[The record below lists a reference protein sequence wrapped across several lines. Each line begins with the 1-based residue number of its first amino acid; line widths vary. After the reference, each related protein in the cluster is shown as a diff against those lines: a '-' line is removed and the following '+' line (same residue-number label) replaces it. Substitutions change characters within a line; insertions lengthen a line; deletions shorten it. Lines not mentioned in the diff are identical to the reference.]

1 MGITKSLRA
10 SVAGLVLVDQA
21 RQRRGWTKT
30 STARWWQDAHTSR
43 ATLRRFWQGERIQ
56 QDIFIA
62 LCQAVGLNQWEQIA
76 DLEASSANEPL
87 PEQKEL
93 SQNTLYDLDEAPNV
107 EGFYGRSQELSRLT
121 TWITFDRCKFLTI
134 LGMGGIGKTAL
145 ALSLIDQLGRNGATP
160 APFEYILWRSL
171 QTAPALLQL
180 LDSLL
185 HTFSIEQINSIAD
198 DVQRGT
204 LQVLQHLR
212 KHRCLLV
219 LDGLEAILDQGNT
232 YRPGYEEYGTFL
244 QQLNCTNHQS
254 CVLVTSREK
263 TPELIHEGKNTR
275 CLTLRG
281 LPATDAL
288 DLLKSQSF
296 KGQELG
302 LQALIKLY
310 GGNPLALKV
319 AVPLIRDLFGGNV
332 LVYLNQN
339 TVVMGSHLRA
349 ILKQQLDRLSTF
361 ERAIIYWLTIWQ
373 EPIILGRLQSHLL
386 YTSDPAITLESLA
399 SLEARSLLEKL
410 FNQTEPLFTLQPF
423 VMKAVRDELIE
434 QASRELHQAIQT
446 NDINQFQV
454 IRTHCLLRPG
464 TDNIAGDLILT
475 QLRDNLVASVG
486 GGLSRS
492 LDRLLLLFQDLSPVT
507 VGYAAH
513 NLAALLR
520 ILMPI

>member
-10 SVAGLVLVDQA
+10 SVAGLALVDQA

-76 DLEASSANEPL
+76 DLESSSTSESSV
-87 PEQKEL
+87 EQKEL
-93 SQNTLYDLDEAPNV
+93 SQSTFYDLDEAPNI
-107 EGFYGRSQELSRLT
+107 EGFYGRSQELSLLK

-134 LGMGGIGKTAL
+134 LGMSGVGKTAL
-145 ALSLIDQLGRNGATP
+145 ALSLIDQLGSNGAISP
-160 APFEYILWRSL
+160 PFEHIFWRSL
-171 QTAPALLQL
+171 QSAPSLLQL

-185 HTFSIEQINSIAD
+185 YAFSIEQTNSVAD
-198 DVQRGT
+198 DVNRGT
-204 LQVLQHLR
+204 IQVLQHLR

-219 LDGLEAILDQGNT
+219 LDGLETILDQGKT
-232 YRPGYEEYGTFL
+232 YRSGYEEYGTFL
-244 QQLNCTNHQS
+244 QRLNRTSHQS
-254 CVLVTSREK
+254 CILVTSREK
-263 TPELIHEGKNTR
+263 PPELIYEDKNTR
-275 CLTLRG
+275 CLTVRG
-281 LPATDAL
+281 LPANNAL
-288 DLLKSQSF
+288 DLLKSQSL

-332 LVYLNQN
+332 LAYLNQN
-339 TVVMGSHLRA
+339 TVVMGSRLRA
-349 ILKQQLDRLSTF
+349 MLKQQLDRLSTL
-361 ERAIIYWLTIWQ
+361 ERAILYWLTIWQ
-373 EPIILGRLQSHLL
+373 EPISLSRLQSHLL
-386 YTSDPAITLESLA
+386 YTSDPAMTLESLA
-399 SLEARSLLEKL
+399 NLEERSLLEKL

-434 QASRELHQAIQT
+434 QASQELHQAIQT

-475 QLRDNLVASVG
+475 QLRDNLIALVG
-486 GGLSRS
+486 VDLSRS
-492 LDRLLLLFQDLSPVT
+492 LNRLLPLFQDLPPFT

-513 NLAALLR
+513 NLAALLVC
-520 ILMPI
+520 